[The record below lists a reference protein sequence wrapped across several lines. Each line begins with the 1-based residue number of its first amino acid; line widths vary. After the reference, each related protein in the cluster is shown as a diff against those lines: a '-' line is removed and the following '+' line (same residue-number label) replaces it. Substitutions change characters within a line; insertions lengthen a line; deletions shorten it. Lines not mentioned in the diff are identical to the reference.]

1 MKSPLKLLTLVSA
14 LALLPLSGAA
24 APEAFTISVDCS
36 KNQTITSAIEKGNYS
51 KPLLIRI
58 KGTCRESVSITRD
71 HVTLEGE
78 PGIGATIE
86 APDTSSDVVD
96 ISGNDVT
103 LDNLTLVGG
112 NNGIRN
118 RQARVTVENCVI
130 QDSAGDGVR
139 SMVGDNLTLAGSTI
153 QRAAGNGVS
162 IGRHG
167 AGVISNSQIL
177 ESMGSGIYAVRN
189 ASISAR
195 GNTIRGNHA
204 NGIFLDGASYG
215 DFSANEVGE
224 NQQHGM
230 LIQGGSTAYINDSTI
245 SNNQWDGVHVY
256 LGSTLNL
263 SGNQVTENQASGV
276 VGNAHSTVQIV
287 TSQINGNTGDG
298 IVMMLGSKLILE
310 GDKTR
315 VHDNENFALWCG
327 DEESSVNNLEL
338 LDWTGE
344 VHCTGF

>member
-1 MKSPLKLLTLVSA
+1 MKTPFNFLTVVSA
-14 LALLPLSGAA
+14 LALLPLSGPA
-24 APEAFTISVDCS
+24 APKAFTVSVDCS
-36 KNQTITSAIEKGNYS
+36 KNQTITSAIEKGDYG

-58 KGTCRESVSITRD
+58 RGTCKESVSIARD
-71 HVTLEGE
+71 NVTLEGE

-86 APDTSSDVVD
+86 APDNSSDVVN
-96 ISGNDVT
+96 ISGNGVT
-103 LDNLTLVGG
+103 LVNLTLVGG

-118 RQARVTVENCVI
+118 RRARVTVDNCVI

-139 SMVGDNLTLAGSTI
+139 SMFGDHLTLGDSTI

-162 IGRHG
+162 IGRNG

-177 ESMGSGIYAVRN
+177 ESIGSGIYAVRG

-215 DFSANEVGE
+215 DFGANEIIE

-230 LIQGGSTAYINDSTI
+230 LIQGGSTAYIDDSTI
-245 SNNQWDGVHVY
+245 ANNQWDGVHAY

-263 SGNQVTENQASGV
+263 FGNQVIQNQASGV

-287 TSQINGNTGDG
+287 SSQINGNTGDG

-310 GDKTR
+310 GDKTQ
-315 VHDNENFALWCG
+315 VHDNLNFALWCG

-344 VHCTGF
+344 IACTGF